1 VEGLRTHPRV
11 TSRIAPLA
19 EIADWAGECSAGR
32 KEVELM
38 PFPEDVVQQ
47 AWLRAGSRCECG
59 RANHPHGR
67 RRCNKTL
74 VEINK
79 GREGE
84 GNWETH
90 RRSAGGSGTLNN
102 CEILCWE
109 CHQAISW

>member
-1 VEGLRTHPRV
+1 
-11 TSRIAPLA
+11 
-19 EIADWAGECSAGR
+19 
-32 KEVELM
+32 M

-47 AWLRAGSRCECG
+47 AWLRADSRCECG

-84 GNWETH
+84 GAWDAH

-109 CHQAISW
+109 CHQAISWSLVFPATGSRVRSAQVECQEHKGMCGGRRLAD